1 MNLRQESDDGAG
13 DAISISPLV
22 DVLFIL
28 IIFFLVATKFAEEE
42 RDVPV
47 RLPSAAGSTTLSA
60 TPDVA
65 VVNIRAD
72 GSLHLGN
79 KPITLADLQAAM
91 TAAVAANPAQKVL
104 VRADQDA
111 RHGSVASAV
120 LACHN
125 AGVADA
131 NIGYELPH

>member
-1 MNLRQESDDGAG
+1 MRVRATNDGDSG
-13 DAISISPLV
+13 DLISISPLV

-42 RDVPV
+42 RDVPLQ
-47 RLPSAAGSTTLSA
+47 LPRATEGSSLSA

-65 VVNIRAD
+65 IINVRED
-72 GSLHLGN
+72 GSIFLGN
-79 KPITLADLQAAM
+79 KPITLTDLQAAM
-91 TAAVAANPAQKVL
+91 AESVATNPAQKVL
-104 VRADQDA
+104 VRGDENA
-111 RHGSVASAV
+111 RHGTVAQAV

-125 AGVADA
+125 AGVAEA